1 MYNHPDN
8 PQNKQCREMMKRS
21 FIYLMLISVVCLIF
35 TGCRR
40 RHYECT
46 VDNGSEVMDNGEDRH
61 NSDDYRTER
70 SIRRGAKV
78 KMESNGGV
86 YLVPINVNGL
96 DLKFIFDTG
105 ASNICISSAEAM
117 VMVRQGKI
125 TEKDVLGQERFQD
138 ATGGISI
145 GTVVNLN
152 TVNIGG
158 IVLHDVEATV
168 VDNISAP
175 LLLGQTALAKFGKI
189 SIDYNNLTIEFN

>member
-1 MYNHPDN
+1 MI
-8 PQNKQCREMMKRS
+8 KRTLKS
-21 FIYLMLISVVCLIF
+21 ALLLSALCLLF
-35 TGCRR
+35 TDCRR
-40 RHYECT
+40 RHYNDVVDNGTEV
-46 VDNGSEVMDNGEDRH
+46 VDNGSG
-61 NSDDYRTER
+61 SQGDDGYREER
-70 SIRRGAKV
+70 RIRKGTKV

-105 ASNICISSAEAM
+105 ASSICISSAEAM

-125 TEKDVLGQERFQD
+125 TEKDILGQERFQD
-138 ATGGISI
+138 ATGGISV
-145 GTVVNLN
+145 GTVVNLK

-158 IVLHDVEATV
+158 IVLHNVEATV

>member
-1 MYNHPDN
+1 
-8 PQNKQCREMMKRS
+8 MKSS
-21 FIYLMLISVVCLIF
+21 FRYFILMSVVCLFF

-40 RHYECT
+40 RHYDCV
-46 VDNGSEVMDNGEDRH
+46 VDNGNEVVDNVDDRH
-61 NSDDYRTER
+61 TDDDYRTER
-70 SIRRGAKV
+70 SIRRGTKV

-105 ASNICISSAEAM
+105 ASSICISSAEAM

-125 TEKDVLGQERFQD
+125 TEKDILGQEQFQD
-138 ATGGISI
+138 ATGGISV
-145 GTVVNLN
+145 GTVVNLK

-175 LLLGQTALAKFGKI
+175 LLLGQTAMAKFGKI